1 MGKKAITKLTIAEL
15 IKRKE
20 QLSNRKNEHR
30 ELYIKSLDR
39 KITIQ
44 KPDRSIILESYGMQE
59 GEGNKFL
66 VYECVTEPNL
76 KDSELQKAFDVKVPT
91 DIVDEIFDPGVVDTI
106 SKEIVIFAGYEEGA
120 VSLVNDIKNS

>member
-1 MGKKAITKLTIAEL
+1 MGKKAVTKLTIAEL

-120 VSLVNDIKNS
+120 VSLVNDVKNS